1 MSATVVGGAVS
12 QWPFGRL
19 SDRIDRRLMLMISCI
34 AASASGVAVVL
45 AGMYAPSLVIPAG
58 FLFGVFSFPVYAL
71 SVAHANDVA
80 RGAEFVAVAGGLLM
94 VTGLAS
100 RSEEHTSEIQ
110 SLMRHSYAGFC
121 FKKKR

>member
-34 AASASGVAVVL
+34 AASASGVAIVL

-80 RGAEFVAVAGGLLM
+80 RGADFVAVAGGLLM
-94 VTGLAS
+94 VNGIAS
-100 RSEEHTSEIQ
+100 VIGPDRKSTRLNSSH
-110 SLMRHSYAGFC
+110 
-121 FKKKR
+121 